1 MKAAQFGKDDGK
13 RALRFARDHDW
24 GRGAYLD
31 GNWIRG
37 LEHRWTDESGRE
49 HVRTVSL
56 PARVRD
62 LRAFGGY

>member
-1 MKAAQFGKDDGK
+1 MRAAQFGKDDAK

-24 GRGAYLD
+24 GRSAYLD
-31 GNWIRG
+31 GKWIRG
-37 LEHRWTDESGRE
+37 LEHRWLDAAGRE
-49 HVRTVSL
+49 YVRTVSL

>member
-1 MKAAQFGKDDGK
+1 MKAAQFGKDDAK
-13 RALRFARDHDW
+13 RALHFARAHDW
-24 GRGAYLD
+24 GQDAYLD
-31 GNWIRG
+31 GHFIRG
-37 LEHRWTDESGRE
+37 LEHRWLDSEGRE